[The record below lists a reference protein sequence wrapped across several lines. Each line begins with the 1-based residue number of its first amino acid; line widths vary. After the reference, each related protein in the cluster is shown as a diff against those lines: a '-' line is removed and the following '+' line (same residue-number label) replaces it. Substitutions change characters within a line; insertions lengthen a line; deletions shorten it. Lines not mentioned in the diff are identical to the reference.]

1 MTPDDS
7 MDLVEIVARAIYHAA
22 DEQDYVSDYKFH
34 GGIDTCF
41 DGNFD
46 LSQIAARILTAIE
59 SSGRR
64 IVPVEMTDL
73 MAVSA
78 VDDFDQMGV
87 DVDRAMVR
95 SAWSAAL
102 SASPKVTT

>member
-1 MTPDDS
+1 MTAKDDS
-7 MDLVEIVARAIYHAA
+7 MELVELLAEAMRHPLSGDEIGQWPAYRNYARRA
-22 DEQDYVSDYKFH
+22 
-34 GGIDTCF
+34 
-41 DGNFD
+41 
-46 LSQIAARILTAIE
+46 LTAIE
-59 SSGRR
+59 ASGRR
-64 IVPVEMTDL
+64 IVPVEITDL

-102 SASPKVTT
+102 RVSPKVTT